1 MINDEKSLKPKNKNP
16 RRPHTKK
23 DLEKKIKSLQKQL
36 HKLQEENNNLTKEK
50 SKISGE
56 KKRIQTQFD
65 AEKSRA
71 NDLARKTATQDQK
84 YAELSETARDLLDK
98 YQKAAEEATRWEKQA
113 KQLQET
119 VDTKI
124 TERKAELK
132 ILEAVRDNY
141 APPKGG

>member
-1 MINDEKSLKPKNKNP
+1 MNDKKSLKRKRKNP
-16 RRPHTKK
+16 RRPIAKK

-36 HKLQEENNNLTKEK
+36 DKLQEENSNLTKEK
-50 SKISGE
+50 SKISRE
-56 KKRIQTQFD
+56 KKRLQPELDT
-65 AEKSRA
+65 EKSKA
-71 NDLARKTATQDQK
+71 NELSLKISIQDQK
-84 YAELSETARDLLDK
+84 YAELSETARDLWDK
-98 YQKAAEEATRWEKQA
+98 YKKATEEASRWEKQA
-113 KQLQET
+113 KQLQEA